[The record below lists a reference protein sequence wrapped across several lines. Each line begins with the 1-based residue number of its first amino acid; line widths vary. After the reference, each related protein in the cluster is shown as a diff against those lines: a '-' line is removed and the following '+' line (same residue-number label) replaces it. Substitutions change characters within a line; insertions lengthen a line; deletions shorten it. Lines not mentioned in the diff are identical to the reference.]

1 MTYVHTHRRSLTLAL
16 AFGSLALSSTALAAQ
31 WEGTVGAGAIYAPDY
46 LGSDDYEWTPFP
58 AFEAT
63 YDDTLFVSI
72 RNGIGWNVINRDGFK
87 VAPFI
92 GYTFGRDDT
101 GDISNLEEVDG
112 GATAGL
118 RISYQGGSWR
128 YSGSAETPFTGDID
142 GYRFTARATYVT
154 RFSERTV
161 MTFGPELA
169 YTSDKWTDALFSVS
183 PNESARSGIAAYE
196 SDDGAFSVGANASLS
211 YYLTP
216 QWSVTGVVGVA
227 KLTGDASDS
236 PIVDDLGS
244 DVQWR
249 TGAFINYHF

>member
-1 MTYVHTHRRSLTLAL
+1 MMHANDYLRPLTLVLAIGSWAL
-16 AFGSLALSSTALAAQ
+16 CSSASAQ
-31 WEGTVGAGAIYAPDY
+31 WEGTLGAGAIYTPDY
-46 LGSDDYEWTPFP
+46 LGSDDYEWNPFP
-58 AFEAT
+58 VVEAT
-63 YDDTLFVSI
+63 YDDTLFLSI
-72 RNGIGWNVINRDGFK
+72 REGIGWNVINQGNLK

-101 GDISNLEEVDG
+101 GDLRHFEEVDG

-118 RISYQGGSWR
+118 RVSYRGAGWR
-128 YSGSAETPFTGDID
+128 YTGSAETPFTGDID
-142 GYRFTARATYVT
+142 GYRLAFKAQHVT
-154 RFSERTV
+154 RLSERTV

-183 PNESARSGIAAYE
+183 PADSARSGIVAFE
-196 SDDGAFSVGANASLS
+196 SDDGAFTLGANASLS
-211 YYLTP
+211 YYLTE
-216 QWSVTGVVGVA
+216 QWSVTGLLGVS

-236 PIVDDLGS
+236 PIVDDVGN